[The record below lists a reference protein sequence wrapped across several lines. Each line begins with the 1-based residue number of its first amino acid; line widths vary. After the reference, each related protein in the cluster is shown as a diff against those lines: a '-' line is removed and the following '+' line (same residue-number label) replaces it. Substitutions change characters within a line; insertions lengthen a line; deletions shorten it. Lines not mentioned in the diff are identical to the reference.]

1 MGTTD
6 MGLEG
11 TAPASP
17 AQAAAAGPK
26 ICSNC
31 GADIPAGFKFC
42 GICGAPVEQ
51 ASAEATSEAPAPAQQ
66 EAPVVARL
74 IFIRPDGSEG
84 GEFPLRSGVTK
95 IGRDHGDIFAA
106 DGYLSPNH
114 AEVVVEGGEF
124 LLRDTGSLN
133 GVFFRITA
141 PEVLQSGDVFRIGQ
155 ELLRFD
161 AIAPPEP
168 LEDGTEIM
176 GSPNPGYWGRLTR
189 IVGYGVD
196 GEAHLLK
203 GDRVVAGRE
212 HGDILFPEDGY
223 VSGTHLEVVRENG
236 QVLLRD
242 LGSSNGTFLKLR
254 TERLVSPGTFV
265 LMGQQLF
272 RLEMA

>member
-1 MGTTD
+1 MAS
-6 MGLEG
+6 
-11 TAPASP
+11 TAPE
-17 AQAAAAGPK
+17 
-26 ICSNC
+26 
-31 GADIPAGFKFC
+31 
-42 GICGAPVEQ
+42 PVVDE
-51 ASAEATSEAPAPAQQ
+51 P
-66 EAPVVARL
+66 PVVARL

-84 GEFPLRSGVTK
+84 GEFPLRSGSTK
-95 IGRDHGDIFAA
+95 IGREHGELFAG
-106 DGYLSPNH
+106 DGYLSPSH
-114 AEVVVEGGEF
+114 AEIVVEGGEF
-124 LLRDTGSLN
+124 ELKDTGSLN

-141 PEVLQSGDVFRIGQ
+141 PETLQSGDMFRIGQ

-161 AIAPPEP
+161 AISPPEP

-203 GDRVVAGRE
+203 GDRIVVGRE

-223 VSGTHLEVVRENG
+223 VSGTHLEIVQEGG

-242 LGSSNGTFLKLR
+242 MGSSNGTFLR
-254 TERLVSPGTFV
+254 IRGQRRVGPGTFV

-272 RLEMA
+272 RLDMV